1 MINDPLVRSLEYVSQ
16 AYLIHLVSMHRRPV
30 FRHENGDIGVN
41 LYALGAFIDGYLA
54 ERYPP
59 AQRATRYLSLI
70 DFDGMSVA
78 RSNLLADWGPVAML
92 KPRGIRYINAM
103 LNRYGE
109 MIQELG
115 GEEKATQWLEE
126 RNR

>member
-16 AYLIHLVSMHRRPV
+16 AYLIHLVSMNRRPV
-30 FRHENGDIGVN
+30 FRHENGEIGVT

-54 ERYPP
+54 ERYAP

-70 DFDGMSVA
+70 DFDGMSA
-78 RSNLLADWGPVAML
+78 TRPNLLADWGPVAML

-103 LNRYGE
+103 LKRYGE

-126 RNR
+126 RNK